1 MKQRRCK
8 SKANNYLEK
17 SRQIA
22 EGHYYQLFTN
32 WSLDHSVSIKI
43 STRTCMEVKKSTMK
57 FKWNSKGWRIA
68 NRPTLFFRESVG
80 WNLPPH
86 KMRRRKVRRRADK
99 TGEWG
104 RSHVHIYLVHHKT
117 YIMCCVCHGK
127 SFQSCLPLQPHRL
140 QPSRPFCPWDSP
152 GKSIGMGFHALVQVI
167 FPTQGSNLSLQ
178 RLLHW
183 VVGSLPL
190 VPSAKSI

>member
-1 MKQRRCK
+1 MKQRRWK

-32 WSLDHSVSIKI
+32 WSLDHSISIKI
-43 STRTCMEVKKSTMK
+43 STRTCMEVKSTMK

-80 WNLPPH
+80 WTLPPH
-86 KMRRRKVRRRADK
+86 KMRRRKVRRRAEK

-104 RSHVHIYLVHHKT
+104 RSHVRIYLLHHKT
-117 YIMCCVCHGK
+117 YIMLCVCHGK
-127 SFQSCLPLQPHRL
+127 SFQSCLTLDPIDCNPRGSSVQGILHAKVLEWVSTPSSKWSSQPRD
-140 QPSRPFCPWDSP
+140 QTWVSNVSC
-152 GKSIGMGFHALVQVI
+152 IGQWGLY
-167 FPTQGSNLSLQ
+167 L
-178 RLLHW
+178 
-183 VVGSLPL
+183 
-190 VPSAKSI
+190 